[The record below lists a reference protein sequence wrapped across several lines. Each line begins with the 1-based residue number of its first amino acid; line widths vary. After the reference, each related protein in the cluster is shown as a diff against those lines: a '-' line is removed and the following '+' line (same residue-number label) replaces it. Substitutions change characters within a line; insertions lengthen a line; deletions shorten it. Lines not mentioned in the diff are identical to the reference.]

1 MHFYTALSL
10 IIVLLLVSLVSTILP
25 SQIEVQF
32 LFGFCFC
39 LASIGSMII
48 YFGLRSWMLL
58 SGADL
63 NGKFEVV
70 WDKNSAP
77 GMSEKT
83 NAHCSSRNSRYV
95 RNSKNDVPIPTTA
108 DECYKQINVLKKAL
122 AAILAFEANP
132 LNNSP
137 SFRISRGLDDVKK
150 SGSRKGDESNR
161 QCIQHNDDD
170 DDEDEDERQHR
181 QMKKVHTETSKV
193 CPMSTSI

>member
-1 MHFYTALSL
+1 
-10 IIVLLLVSLVSTILP
+10 
-25 SQIEVQF
+25 
-32 LFGFCFC
+32 
-39 LASIGSMII
+39 MII

-70 WDKNSAP
+70 WDKNTAP

-83 NAHCSSRNSRYV
+83 NAHCSSRNSRNV
-95 RNSKNDVPIPTTA
+95 RNSKSEIPIPTTA

-137 SFRISRGLDDVKK
+137 SFRISRGLDTVKK
-150 SGSRKGDESNR
+150 SFLRDTINSRNADESNR
-161 QCIQHNDDD
+161 QHIQHNDDD

-181 QMKKVHTETSKV
+181 QIGKVHTETSKI
-193 CPMSTSI
+193 CPMASNI